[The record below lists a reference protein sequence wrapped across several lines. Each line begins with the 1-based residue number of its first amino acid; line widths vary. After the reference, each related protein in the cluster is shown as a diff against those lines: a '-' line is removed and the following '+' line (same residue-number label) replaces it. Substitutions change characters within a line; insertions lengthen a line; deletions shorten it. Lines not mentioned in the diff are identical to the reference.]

1 MTEIPTI
8 RIKRQDLYD
17 QALPSGLA
25 APARRALIEAG
36 YTTLALLAGASEA
49 QIERLH
55 GIGPNA
61 LNLLRST
68 LHANGLSF
76 ANESNGHAE
85 IRSVVK
91 NPI

>member
-17 QALPSGLA
+17 QDLPSGLA

-55 GIGPNA
+55 GIGPTA
-61 LNLLRST
+61 LDQLRNT

-76 ANESNGHAE
+76 TDESISRRE
-85 IRSVVK
+85 PFQI
-91 NPI
+91 

>member
-8 RIKRQDLYD
+8 RIKRQELYD
-17 QALPSGLA
+17 QALPRGLA

-36 YTTLALLAGASEA
+36 YTTLALLSGASES
-49 QIERLH
+49 QIKHLH

-61 LNLLRST
+61 LDLLRAS

-76 ANESNGHAE
+76 SDETMVRRDPL
-85 IRSVVK
+85 RSE
-91 NPI
+91 